1 MARIKRAI
9 VSVSDKSGI
18 VDFCKGLR
26 KKGIEIYASGGTA
39 RLLIKNRVT
48 VTPIEEYTGFPEIL
62 DGRVK
67 TLHPSIHGGIL
78 AVRDNRKHMKALTE
92 LKIVPF
98 DMVVVNLYPF
108 EETISRKGATF
119 EDAMKNIDIGGPT
132 LLRGAAKNFKDVCVV
147 VDPADYDPVLE
158 ALGRKNGNL
167 DRKLL
172 LKLAGKVFRHTAWY
186 DSAISNYLPSLGEDH
201 EGEKF
206 PGTFSW
212 QWDRV
217 QTLRY
222 GENPHQL
229 AAFYRD
235 SRDPVAGI
243 AQSVQ
248 IQGKELSF
256 NNIVDIDAVFSLVTE
271 FSEPAAAI
279 VKHTNPCGVGIS
291 KRSLSDAFKKARA
304 CDPLSAYG
312 GIIGIN
318 RKVTEGLAGEI
329 AGTFFEA
336 VIAPGYEKDAI
347 RLLSR
352 KKNLRVMQVD
362 MKSFKGKKQKFQLKN
377 VAGGL
382 LIQEGDYHTLDRK
395 KVRVVSRRKPTEEEL
410 SALFFAWKVCKH
422 VKSNA
427 IVLARKDRTVGI
439 GAGQMSRV
447 DSAKLAIEKARIPTK
462 GSVVAS
468 DAFIPFRDGLD
479 VVASA
484 GATAIIQPGGSI
496 RDEEVIK
503 AANEHGMAMV
513 FTGIR
518 HFKH

>member
-1 MARIKRAI
+1 MARIRRAI
-9 VSVSDKSGI
+9 VSVSDKRGI

-39 RLLIKNRVT
+39 RLLTKNRIP
-48 VTPIEEYTGFPEIL
+48 VTPIEEYTKYPEIL

-67 TLHPSIHGGIL
+67 TLHPGIHGGIL
-78 AVRDNRKHMKALTE
+78 AVRENRKHMEALKE

-108 EETISRKGATF
+108 EETISKKGATF
-119 EDAMKNIDIGGPT
+119 EDAIENIDIGGPT
-132 LLRGAAKNFKDVCVV
+132 LLRGAAKNFGDVCVV
-147 VDPADYDPVLE
+147 VDPADYDPILK
-158 ALGRKNGNL
+158 ALGKKKGVL

-172 LKLAGKVFRHTAWY
+172 LELAAKVFRHTAWY
-186 DSAISNYLPSLGEDH
+186 DSAISNYLSSPGGE
-201 EGEKF
+201 EKEALF
-206 PGTFSW
+206 PRTFSW
-212 QWDRV
+212 QWDRL

-222 GENPHQL
+222 GENPHQH

-235 SRDPVAGI
+235 NRDPVAGI
-243 AQSVQ
+243 GHSIQL
-248 IQGKELSF
+248 QGKELSF

-312 GIIGIN
+312 GIVGIN
-318 RKVTEGLAGEI
+318 RKVTGVLAREI

-336 VIAPGYEKDAI
+336 VIAPGYDKDAL
-347 RLLSR
+347 RFLSR
-352 KKNLRVMQVD
+352 KKNLRVMNVD
-362 MKSFKGKKQKFQLKN
+362 MKAFEGKKQRFQLKN

-382 LIQEGDYHTLDRK
+382 LVQEGDHHILDPK
-395 KVRVVSRRKPTEEEL
+395 KVKVVTRRKPTEEEL
-410 SALFFAWKVCKH
+410 SGLLFAWKVCKH

-427 IVLARKDRTVGI
+427 IVLTRKDRTVGI

-447 DSAKLAIEKARIPTK
+447 DSAEIAIAKAQIPTK
-462 GSVVAS
+462 GCVVAS
-468 DAFIPFRDGLD
+468 DAFFPFRDGLD

-484 GATAIIQPGGSI
+484 GATAVIQPGGSI